1 MSTTDN
7 LALTLIETNQSQK
20 EVTANTAIAALDA
33 AICEATEVEIADGS
47 NAVSAATVRGAQVL
61 VLIGADTSTPTAAF
75 DVELAAVKRMLLI
88 QNLTDYTATVVCAGA
103 STGASEAE
111 VYADN
116 LALVYCD
123 GTQVF
128 GIDIAGGSF
137 LTLDDTPTSYASAA
151 GYAVEVDSGATGL
164 QFSPKPYDIAAYI
177 PGAPAASQVM
187 VRIVAARDFVL
198 PEDLTGSVGQLIDSA
213 TSTTAFDI
221 HKNGGSIG
229 TMSFAGAASTAT
241 FTFAS
246 DVSFESGD
254 ILAVIA
260 PASPDA
266 TAAGLSF
273 TFAGVRN

>member
-1 MSTTDN
+1 MTTTAN

-20 EVTANTAIAALDA
+20 ETTANTALSGLDA
-33 AICEATEVEIADGS
+33 AICDTATIEVADGT
-47 NAVSAATVRGAQVL
+47 NEVD
-61 VLIGADTSTPTAAF
+61 ADTMREAVHLLLSETTSVSEAF
-75 DVELAAVKRMLLI
+75 DVELAAVKRLLAI
-88 QNLTDYTATVVCAGA
+88 TNDTSYDATVVCADA
-103 STGASEAE
+103 ATGAGEASLP
-111 VYADN
+111 AGSSII
-116 LALVYCD
+116 VYCD

-198 PEDLTGSVGQLIDSA
+198 PKDLTGSVGQLIDSA